1 MRDLWVWVRVPLSAL
16 DRAVN
21 ALKERVASMHYAKK
35 RDEAQRDDEAAEA
48 IKKSLRKGSKHERG
62 HDGP

>member
-1 MRDLWVWVRVPLSAL
+1 
-16 DRAVN
+16 
-21 ALKERVASMHYAKK
+21 MHYAKK